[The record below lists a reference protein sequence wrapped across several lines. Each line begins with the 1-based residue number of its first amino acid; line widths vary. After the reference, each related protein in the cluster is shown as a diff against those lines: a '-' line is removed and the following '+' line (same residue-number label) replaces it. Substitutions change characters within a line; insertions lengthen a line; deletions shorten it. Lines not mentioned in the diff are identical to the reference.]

1 MMNGA
6 LETGTLAG
14 LLIFSSGFGVVFD
27 DVVHYQGRTADLME
41 TLIHSWI
48 PCSQY

>member
-14 LLIFSSGFGVVFD
+14 PLISFSGFGVVFD
-27 DVVHYQGRTADLME
+27 DVVHCQGRTVDLME
-41 TLIHSWI
+41 TSIHS
-48 PCSQY
+48 